1 MRNLPPYVLQRHLIK
16 SFKRFKG
23 YYGDNFN
30 RSSLSHMEKDPRNE
44 DDKEFFKNLST
55 HKKTVDEY
63 LECILQNGF

>member
-1 MRNLPPYVLQRHLIK
+1 
-16 SFKRFKG
+16 
-23 YYGDNFN
+23 
-30 RSSLSHMEKDPRNE
+30 MEKDPRNE